1 MEEKSQK
8 RTEAIEA
15 YMMDNKI
22 TTLEDLAVVIDI
34 SYATL
39 VKFRQGNSVSRKTI
53 FKIADVIGVSPGELY

>member
-8 RTEAIEA
+8 RVEAIEV

-53 FKIADVIGVSPGELY
+53 FKITDVIGVSPGDLY